1 MTSCSLM
8 MLRFYYFHIQFRVY
22 QHVYC
27 IEKKNNYFKHVHDIN
42 VESQIKNK
50 IACIDSSRRP
60 VVMPNRTCTCII

>member
-42 VESQIKNK
+42 VESQEK
-50 IACIDSSRRP
+50 
-60 VVMPNRTCTCII
+60 